1 MAIHEMIEEQP
12 ATAFAGAQRASKY
25 IEGSAAPVPVARPLG
40 QAEDLSATI
49 VSDIAQPEAT
59 ANFADTAGLVAE
71 LPAERSADDEVVDLG
86 MLSVSVPVRVAQR
99 GARGMLA
106 KFGMKVSPGAAEKAA
121 TEIAERQRQHEDIV
135 RQATWTRAVSI
146 LVANPKGGVGKTP
159 MALLLGGMLAAV
171 RGGSVCIMEV
181 SDDPGALTFRSE
193 GSPTRGLGELVRDA
207 GTIRSA
213 GQLAGYTA
221 PQTSFAAVVGSIGSR
236 PRLEGVDVTA
246 VATVIDDYFS
256 IRVMDSGNQPSSTA
270 FQAAVDMTD
279 ILVVP
284 TFDAGDAAL
293 EAAALLDALR
303 KAGGKSAAL
312 AETAIVLRLHDG
324 RPENPHVIKRVDSIL
339 SSHGI
344 GHVHS
349 IPYDPHIAERGQLSL
364 AKLAAPTHRA
374 ITAAAADVVTT
385 LQSNVR

>member
-1 MAIHEMIEEQP
+1 MAIHELIEDQP

-25 IEGSAAPVPVARPLG
+25 VEGSAAPIPVAVPLEP
-40 QAEDLSATI
+40 ADEVSSTVVPDLS
-49 VSDIAQPEAT
+49 VPEAT
-59 ANFADTAGLVAE
+59 ANLAPSAGL
-71 LPAERSADDEVVDLG
+71 RSVPVEEEEAVDLG
-86 MLSVSVPVRVAQR
+86 MLSVSAPVRVAQR

-106 KFGMKVSPGAAEKAA
+106 KLGMKVSPGAAEKAA
-121 TEIAERQRQHEDIV
+121 TEIVERQRQHEDIV

-146 LVANPKGGVGKTP
+146 LIANPKGGVGKTP
-159 MALLLGGMLAAV
+159 TALLLGGVLAAV

-193 GSPTRGLGELVRDA
+193 GAPTRGLGELVRDA

-221 PQTSFAAVVGSIGSR
+221 PQTSFAAVVGSVGPR

-256 IRVMDSGNQPSSTA
+256 IRVMDSGNQPSSSA
-270 FQAAVDMTD
+270 FQAAVEMTD
-279 ILVVP
+279 VLVVP

-293 EAAALLDALR
+293 EAAALLDTLR
-303 KAGGKSAAL
+303 TAGGKSAAL
-312 AETAIVLRLHDG
+312 ADTAIVLRLHDG
-324 RPENPHVIKRVDSIL
+324 RPENLQVIKRVDSIL
-339 SSHGI
+339 RSHGI
-344 GHVHS
+344 EHVHT
-349 IPYDPHIAERGQLSL
+349 IPYDAHIAERGQLSL
-364 AKLAAPTHRA
+364 AKLAAPTRRA

-385 LQSNVR
+385 LQTNVR